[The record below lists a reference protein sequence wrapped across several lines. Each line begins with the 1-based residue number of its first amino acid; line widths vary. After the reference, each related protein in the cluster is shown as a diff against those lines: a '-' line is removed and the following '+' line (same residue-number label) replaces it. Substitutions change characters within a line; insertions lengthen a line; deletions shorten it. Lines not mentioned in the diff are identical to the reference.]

1 MANYRRTAT
10 GNWTT
15 LAQWQDD
22 SSGSYQA
29 STVLPGAND
38 VVYANNFTVT
48 LDVDVTV
55 LELRTNTATNVN
67 AGGLFDFGTGNNVT
81 ANIFSGNSTCVRNNT
96 ANTKNITGNVV
107 AGVQSSAGAVQ
118 NQALGTINLFGNALA
133 GNGFQSYAIWNENGT
148 VNVYGNIT
156 GGSSNSSSGVRNN
169 SQGFINIFGIAEG
182 GNVPGNTN
190 PTTTN
195 VGVLNNSTGTI
206 YVTLLKSSTTGAG
219 ATHGNIVAS
228 SGSVIVNSV
237 EYASNGFP
245 ISIVPLLFAP
255 AGQRTVT
262 VQIQNGGQE
271 LLTDNSVVNYPSQG
285 DVRQGVQ
292 YGSNNIFTG
301 NLVVSG
307 LSAADVWNYAL
318 SNGFASGSI
327 GESLAGVRIRTDKI
341 PDFPTSV
348 QTTGDQIA
356 SFNV

>member
-29 STVLPGAND
+29 SAALPGAGD
-38 VVYANNFTVT
+38 VAYANNFTVT
-48 LDVDVTV
+48 LDVDVVV
-55 LELRTNTATNVN
+55 LELRTTTAVNVN
-67 AGGLFDFGTGNNVT
+67 NGGLFDFGAGNNVT

-96 ANTKNITGNVV
+96 ANTKNVYGNVV
-107 AGVQSSAGAVQ
+107 AGNQTAVGAVQ
-118 NQALGTINLFGNALA
+118 NEVNGTINLY
-133 GNGFQSYAIWNENGT
+133 GNGVGGNGGRSFAVSNKSGGT
-148 VNVYGNIT
+148 FNVYGNIT
-156 GGSSNSSSGVRNN
+156 GGSANTSAGAENRFGAL
-169 SQGFINIFGIAEG
+169 NIFGIAEG
-182 GNVPGNTN
+182 GNVTGNIN
-190 PTTTN
+190 PNLGAPAIMHDNICAT
-195 VGVLNNSTGTI
+195 
-206 YVTLLKSSTTGAG
+206 YVSLLRSSTTSAG
-219 ATHGNIVAS
+219 AVVFNVGSAAGTITVNNI
-228 SGSVIVNSV
+228 
-237 EYASNGFP
+237 EYPSNGFP
-245 ISIVPLLFAP
+245 LSVVPLLFAP
-255 AGQRTVT
+255 AGQRTAT
-262 VQIQNGGQE
+262 VQINGGGQE
-271 LLTDNSVVNYPSQG
+271 LLTDNSVVNYPAEV

-292 YGSNNIFTG
+292 YGANNIFTG

>member
-1 MANYRRTAT
+1 MANYRRTAG

-29 STVLPGAND
+29 SAALPGAAD
-38 VVYANNFTVT
+38 VVYANGFTTT

-55 LELRTNTATNVN
+55 LELRTTTAVNVN
-67 AGGLFDFGTGNNVT
+67 AGGLFDFGAGNNVT

-96 ANTKNITGNVV
+96 ANTKNVYGNVF
-107 AGVQSSAGAVQ
+107 GGTQSSGAILNNNV
-118 NQALGTINLFGNALA
+118 GVINLYGNGVG
-133 GNGFQSYAIWNENGT
+133 GNGFISYAIWNEIGT

-156 GGSSNSSSGVRNN
+156 GGSSSSSAGVRNN
-169 SQGFINIFGIAEG
+169 SQGFINIYGIAEG
-182 GNVPGNTN
+182 GNLPGNTN
-190 PTTTN
+190 PN
-195 VGVLNNSTGTI
+195 SQNAGVLNNSTGTI
-206 YVTLLKSSTTGAG
+206 YVTLLKSSTTGVG
-219 ATHGNIVAS
+219 ASHGNIAAS
-228 SGSVIVNSV
+228 SGAVIVNNI
-237 EYASNGFP
+237 EYASNGFAV
-245 ISIVPLLFAP
+245 SIVPLLFAP
-255 AGQRTVT
+255 AGQRTAT
-262 VQIQNGGQE
+262 VQINGGGQE
-271 LLTDNSVVNYPSQG
+271 LLTDNTVVNYPSEG

-341 PDFPTSV
+341 PDFPASV